1 MYSIYADDICI
12 YNDVSPDEKLKII
25 SPKLVLED
33 SAAGSLE
40 ITLPPINP
48 GYDYIIRLDTDITVK
63 KNGEIIW
70 MGRVLTENQDFWKN
84 RILYCEGELS
94 FLNDTTQP
102 PAEYHNQT
110 VRGFLTTLINIH
122 NSKAPGNRQ
131 FLVGAVT
138 VTDNN
143 DSLYRY
149 TNYEKTIECINKK
162 LIERLGGHLRIRH
175 INGVRYIDYLA
186 DCPNTNSQTI
196 EFGKNLL
203 DFTRKWDSSE
213 FATVIVPLGA
223 RLEESPI
230 AALEAYLTVESVNNG
245 SIYVQS
251 EEAVAEHGWIEKV
264 VNWDDV
270 SVPANLLSKARA
282 YLTDLQ
288 FDNMNIELSALDMHY
303 LNVNYEAVKLLDNIR
318 VISRP
323 HGMDRYFPVTKLE
336 IPLDTPEST
345 QFTLGD
351 SVSLSLTRVNNQIS
365 SKILQ
370 EIDNIPKAHQILD
383 EAKDNATAIMR
394 MATNGHIT
402 ITQDENGSNALY
414 LTNTR
419 NYEDATKM
427 WLLNMNGFGYSNDGG
442 ETFGLAITM
451 DGAIVADYI
460 TAGTLR
466 GELLRAG
473 SVSTEALSLE
483 YRNSVSDAIL
493 QTKTTLEQ
501 NYIAADGVLSSTIT
515 QNYTNAI
522 SQSESRNRT
531 LINQTKNEI
540 EVRAEVTYS
549 TKEEVQALESLFLSY
564 VEFEDSNG
572 EAILDNNGEV
582 IKARTT
588 VDGITAVEV
597 YSAIDISAQNIKSE
611 VASIYATQNAVKQ
624 SVQTL
629 RSEISAS
636 ATDILITV
644 SETYAE
650 KTELEETERSL
661 SSSISMTTQSIM
673 TQVSNNYA
681 TKSAL
686 NATESN
692 LRTTISQTASSIT
705 TEVNKKVNGT
715 DFGTYMQ
722 QNYNSFIIGFNNASR
737 TLQLTASGLSVYDG
751 TISTNNKLITFSDD
765 GMRFYEKGHSVGKI
779 GTNHWLDYESYR
791 GLVFDLEYT
800 GKFMAWAREKTSTA
814 TSYTTVLT
822 YARSGAV
829 FNEEGLYVS
838 TTMFL
843 NGNKI
848 KAANLTDV
856 RSNGYSTYT
865 GSRKFIKEFSS
876 TSTSITYISNI
887 TAKSGGGISWTT
899 STRNFI
905 TGTSCTWGT
914 YSIQNGMFIN

>member
-12 YNDVSPDEKLKII
+12 YNDISPLQELKVI

-33 SAAGSLE
+33 CAAGSLD
-40 ITLPPINP
+40 ITLPLINP

-70 MGRVLTENQDFWKN
+70 AGRVLTENQDFWKN
-84 RILYCEGELS
+84 RVLYCEGELS

-102 PAEYHNQT
+102 PAEYHKQT
-110 VRGFLTTLINIH
+110 VRGFLTTLIDIH
-122 NSKAPGNRQ
+122 NSKVPENRQ
-131 FLVGAVT
+131 FSVGAVT

-149 TNYEKTIECINKK
+149 TNYEKTIECINQK
-162 LIERLGGHLRIRH
+162 LINRLGGHLRIRH
-175 INGVRYIDYLA
+175 VNGVRYLDYLA
-186 DCPNTNSQTI
+186 ECPNTNSQTI

-203 DFTRKWDSSE
+203 DFTRKWDATE
-213 FATVIVPLGA
+213 FASVIVPLGA

-230 AALEAYLTVESVNNG
+230 AALDAYLTVESVNNG

-270 SVPANLLSKARA
+270 TIPANLLSKARN

-288 FDNMNIELSALDMHY
+288 FDNMSIELSALDMHY

-323 HGMDRYFPVTKLE
+323 HGMNRYFPVTKLE
-336 IPLDTPEST
+336 IPLDMPENT

-351 SVSLSLTRVNNQIS
+351 SVSLSLTRVNNQTS

-370 EIDNIPKAHQILD
+370 EIENLPKAHQILN

-394 MATNGHIT
+394 MATNGYIT
-402 ITQDENGSNALY
+402 ITHDENGSESLILSDAKKYENA
-414 LTNTR
+414 TR
-419 NYEDATKM
+419 M

-473 SVSTEALSLE
+473 SVSTEALSLD

-493 QTKTTLEQ
+493 QTKTTIEQ
-501 NYIAADGVLSSTIT
+501 EFIAADGVLASTIT
-515 QNYTNAI
+515 QNYTDAI

-531 LINQTKNEI
+531 LINQTKDEI
-540 EVRAEVTYS
+540 EVRAEATYS
-549 TKEEVQALESLFLSY
+549 TKKEVQALESLFLSS

-572 EAILDNNGEV
+572 EAILDNNGE
-582 IKARTT
+582 IIQARTT

-611 VASIYATQNAVKQ
+611 VASIYATQNAVNQ

-650 KTELEETERSL
+650 KTELEETESEL
-661 SSSISMTTQSIM
+661 SSSISTTARSIR
-673 TQVSNNYA
+673 TEVSNIYA

-686 NATESN
+686 SSTESS
-692 LRTTISQTASSIT
+692 LRTAISQTSSNIT

-722 QNYNSFIIGFNNASR
+722 QNYNSFILGFNNASK
-737 TLQLTASGLSVYDG
+737 TLQLTTSGLSVYDG
-751 TISTNNKLITFSDD
+751 TISNNNKLVTFSSN
-765 GMRFYEKGHSVGKI
+765 GMQFFKSGSNVGKI
-779 GTNHWLDYESYR
+779 GTNNWNGYDSYR
-791 GLVFDLEYT
+791 GLVFDLEYA
-800 GKFMAWAREKTSTA
+800 GKYMTWARATSSTA
-814 TSYTTVLT
+814 SIYTVVLT
-822 YARSGAV
+822 YARKGAV
-829 FNEEGLYVS
+829 YDAEGLYVS
-838 TTMFL
+838 TTMYL
-843 NGNKI
+843 EGHTI
-848 KAANLTDV
+848 KSANLTDV
-856 RSNGYSTYT
+856 RTDGFSTYT
-865 GSRKFIKEFSS
+865 GSREFITE
-876 TSTSITYISNI
+876 I
-887 TAKSGGGISWTT
+887 TARSDGGINWTT
-899 STRNFI
+899 T
-905 TGTSCTWGT
+905 T
-914 YSIQNGMFIN
+914 YSIHNGMFTN

>member
-12 YNDVSPDEKLKII
+12 YNDISPLQELKVI

-33 SAAGSLE
+33 CAAGSLD
-40 ITLPPINP
+40 ITLPLINP

-70 MGRVLTENQDFWKN
+70 AGRVLTENQDFWKN
-84 RILYCEGELS
+84 RVLYCEGELS

-102 PAEYHNQT
+102 PAEYHKQT
-110 VRGFLTTLINIH
+110 VRGFLTTLIDIH
-122 NSKAPGNRQ
+122 NSKVPENRQ
-131 FLVGAVT
+131 FSVGAVT

-149 TNYEKTIECINKK
+149 TNYEKTIECINQK
-162 LIERLGGHLRIRH
+162 LINRLGGHLRIRH
-175 INGVRYIDYLA
+175 VNGVRYLDYLA
-186 DCPNTNSQTI
+186 KCPNTNSQTI

-203 DFTRKWDSSE
+203 DFTRKWDATE
-213 FATVIVPLGA
+213 FASVIVPLGA

-230 AALEAYLTVESVNNG
+230 AALDAYLTVESVNNG

-264 VNWDDV
+264 VNWDNV
-270 SVPANLLSKARA
+270 TIPANLLSKARN

-288 FDNMNIELSALDMHY
+288 FDNMSIELSALDMHY

-323 HGMDRYFPVTKLE
+323 HGMNRYFPVTKLE
-336 IPLDTPEST
+336 IPLDMPENT

-351 SVSLSLTRVNNQIS
+351 SMSLSLTRVNNQTS

-370 EIDNIPKAHQILD
+370 EIENLPKAHQILN

-394 MATNGHIT
+394 MATNGYIT
-402 ITQDENGSNALY
+402 ITHDENGSESLILSDAKKYENA
-414 LTNTR
+414 TR
-419 NYEDATKM
+419 M
-427 WLLNMNGFGYSNDGG
+427 WLLNMDGFGYSNDGG

-473 SVSTEALSLE
+473 SVSTEALSLD

-493 QTKTTLEQ
+493 QTKTTIEQ
-501 NYIAADGVLSSTIT
+501 EFIAADGVLASTIT
-515 QNYTNAI
+515 QNYTDAI

-531 LINQTKNEI
+531 LINQTKDEI
-540 EVRAEVTYS
+540 EVRAEATYS
-549 TKEEVQALESLFLSY
+549 TKKEVQALESLFLSS

-572 EAILDNNGEV
+572 EAILDNNGE
-582 IKARTT
+582 IIQARTT

-611 VASIYATQNAVKQ
+611 VASIYATQNAVNQ

-650 KTELEETERSL
+650 KTELEETESEL
-661 SSSISMTTQSIM
+661 SSSISTTARSIR
-673 TQVSNNYA
+673 TEVSNTYA

-686 NATESN
+686 SSTESS
-692 LRTTISQTASSIT
+692 LRTAISQTSSNIT

-722 QNYNSFIIGFNNASR
+722 QNYNSFILGFNNASK
-737 TLQLTASGLSVYDG
+737 TLQLTTSGLSVYDG
-751 TISTNNKLITFSDD
+751 TISNNNKLVTFSSN
-765 GMRFYEKGHSVGKI
+765 GMQFFESGSNVGKV
-779 GTNHWLDYESYR
+779 GTNNWNGYDSYR
-791 GLVFDLEYT
+791 GLVFDLEYA
-800 GKFMAWAREKTSTA
+800 GKYMTWARATSSTA
-814 TSYTTVLT
+814 SIYTVVLT
-822 YARSGAV
+822 YARKGAV
-829 FNEEGLYVS
+829 YDAEGLYVS
-838 TTMFL
+838 TTMYL
-843 NGNKI
+843 EGHMI
-848 KAANLTDV
+848 KSANLTDV
-856 RSNGYSTYT
+856 RTDGFSTYT
-865 GSRKFIKEFSS
+865 GSRTFITE
-876 TSTSITYISNI
+876 I
-887 TAKSGGGISWTT
+887 TARSDGGINWATT
-899 STRNFI
+899 
-905 TGTSCTWGT
+905 T
-914 YSIQNGMFIN
+914 YSIHNGMFIN